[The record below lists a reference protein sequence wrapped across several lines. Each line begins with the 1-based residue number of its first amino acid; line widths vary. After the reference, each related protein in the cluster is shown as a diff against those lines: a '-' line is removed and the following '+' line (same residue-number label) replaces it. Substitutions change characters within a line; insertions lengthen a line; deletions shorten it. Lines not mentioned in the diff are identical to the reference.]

1 MSLLVN
7 KHEFGEHQRKLL
19 CSGGLAVFV
28 FTFTSYV
35 GPRRKAIYA
44 GASSPIGCLCWSINT
59 SSASTSGSYCAV
71 AALPSLFSPLQVM
84 SAPAAKLFMPE
95 HPLRSD
101 VFAGQ

>member
-44 GASSPIGCLCWSINT
+44 GASS
-59 SSASTSGSYCAV
+59 
-71 AALPSLFSPLQVM
+71 Q
-84 SAPAAKLFMPE
+84 E
-95 HPLRSD
+95 
-101 VFAGQ
+101 

>member
-19 CSGGLAVFV
+19 CSGLAVFV

-44 GASSPIGCLCWSINT
+44 GASS
-59 SSASTSGSYCAV
+59 
-71 AALPSLFSPLQVM
+71 Q
-84 SAPAAKLFMPE
+84 E
-95 HPLRSD
+95 
-101 VFAGQ
+101 